1 MMAVEKLNRQA
12 VENVAGLAK
21 LTLDDAQADMMTEQL
36 DKIFD
41 LVTTLAE
48 VDTTNVEPTYSP
60 IETQTVLREDVAVN
74 ANQTKALLAN
84 APESEGNLIK
94 VPTII
99 DEGAES

>member
-1 MMAVEKLNRQA
+1 MAVEKLNRQA

-74 ANQTKALLAN
+74 ANQTKTLLAN

>member
-1 MMAVEKLNRQA
+1 MAVEKLNRQA

-99 DEGAES
+99 DEGAEN

>member
-1 MMAVEKLNRQA
+1 MAVEKLNRQA

>member
-74 ANQTKALLAN
+74 AKQTKALLAN

-99 DEGAES
+99 DEGAEN

>member
-74 ANQTKALLAN
+74 ANRTKALLAN

>member
-1 MMAVEKLNRQA
+1 MAVEKLNRQA

-48 VDTTNVEPTYSP
+48 VDTTGVEPTYSP
-60 IETQTVLREDVAVN
+60 IDTHTVLREDVAVN
-74 ANQTKALLAN
+74 AHQTKSLLAN
-84 APESEGNLIK
+84 APEREGNLIK

-99 DEGAES
+99 DEGAEN

>member
-84 APESEGNLIK
+84 APESEGDLIK

-99 DEGAES
+99 DEGAEN

>member
-99 DEGAES
+99 DEGAEN

>member
-84 APESEGNLIK
+84 APESEGDLIK

>member
-1 MMAVEKLNRQA
+1 MAVEKLNRQA

-74 ANQTKALLAN
+74 ANRTKALLAN